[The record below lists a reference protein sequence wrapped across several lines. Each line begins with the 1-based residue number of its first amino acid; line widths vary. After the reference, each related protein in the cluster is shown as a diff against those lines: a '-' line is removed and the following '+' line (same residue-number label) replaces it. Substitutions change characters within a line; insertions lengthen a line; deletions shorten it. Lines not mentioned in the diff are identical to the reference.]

1 MGAEGRL
8 ETLPQCVQG
17 LEESA
22 HCAPVLLALRELF
35 SLHDPTLLG
44 LEVAGLRQ
52 KFPDVRC
59 GEKVQGRRKEPWRA
73 RAGLT
78 TRSGIPAARTM
89 SPPSWSCV
97 GTCPESI
104 ARQHS
109 ALYRPAHRPHLP
121 LAAVPSSASYR
132 RLRPHCPPASP
143 RVPAPDPSVCV
154 IKPRPP
160 RV

>member
-1 MGAEGRL
+1 MCSGPRGEHSLRAGA
-8 ETLPQCVQG
+8 
-17 LEESA
+17 
-22 HCAPVLLALRELF
+22 
-35 SLHDPTLLG
+35 
-44 LEVAGLRQ
+44 
-52 KFPDVRC
+52 
-59 GEKVQGRRKEPWRA
+59 A
-73 RAGLT
+73 RAAGT
-78 TRSGIPAARTM
+78 VQPPRPHAARSRGGRPEAKISRREVRGGGTGEEGGARQGKGGADTRGGVPAARTM
-89 SPPSWSCV
+89 SPPSWTCV

-109 ALYRPAHRPHLP
+109 ALCRPAHRPHLP
-121 LAAVPSSASYR
+121 LAAVSSSASYR

>member
-1 MGAEGRL
+1 MCSGPRGEHSLRAGAARAAGTVQPPRPHAARPRGGRP
-8 ETLPQCVQG
+8 EAKI
-17 LEESA
+17 SR
-22 HCAPVLLALRELF
+22 RE
-35 SLHDPTLLG
+35 
-44 LEVAGLRQ
+44 
-52 KFPDVRC
+52 VR
-59 GEKVQGRRKEPWRA
+59 GGGQGRREEPGRA

-78 TRSGIPAARTM
+78 RVVVVPAARTM
-89 SPPSWSCV
+89 SPPSWTCV

-109 ALYRPAHRPHLP
+109 ALCRPAHRPHLP